1 MKITVLNSTLSCIH
15 KCIRFCTAMI
25 NKKKIFGLIFFG
37 FLTACSTPT
46 TMLGPA
52 YTLTSTGSAIQAGLN
67 YGSNQLVT
75 MYTGKT
81 PIENLQEISSKKQIK
96 TKNIQ
101 KETLESEDFYHL
113 VKNKFEKTSKI
124 LKNSNQ

>member
-1 MKITVLNSTLSCIH
+1 MFKILKMIH
-15 KCIRFCTAMI
+15 KRI
-25 NKKKIFGLIFFG
+25 IFGLFVVALLAG
-37 FLTACSTPT
+37 CTTPT
-46 TMLGPA
+46 AMLAPA
-52 YTLTSTGSAIQAGLN
+52 YTFSSSGNVLQAGIS
-67 YGSNQLVT
+67 YGSNEMIT

-101 KETLESEDFYHL
+101 KETLESDDFYHL